1 MAVIDEIWDE
11 PDFLYDVNPNDY
23 PDRWN
28 QDFLRAA
35 RRGDTK
41 RVQEY
46 VDASHLTNFNFDIN
60 YQHFFND
67 ETALIA
73 AAKRGHKETV
83 NVLIHAKAD
92 LNLKIRGG
100 DTAVKLAAKNG
111 FKDIV
116 NMLITAGA
124 QHDPEEIKSLLK
136 KAEEE
141 NQKIFLI
148 AEGKIVDKTP
158 CKINIRKD
166 SISVIKTQ
174 KTCENTFN
182 EERCPLTGTFFLDEQ
197 DYKYDSDKHE
207 ISIKTT
213 EDRIKRLYELIKN
226 TCFECCDTRAY
237 QKIREGR

>member
-1 MAVIDEIWDE
+1 MAVIDEIRDE
-11 PDFLYDVNPNDY
+11 PDFWYDVNPDDY

-28 QDFLRAA
+28 IGFLHAA
-35 RRGDTK
+35 SRGDTK

-46 VDASHLTNFNFDIN
+46 IDASHLIKFNFDIN
-60 YQHFFND
+60 YQGIVDD

-73 AAKRGHKETV
+73 AAKRGHKEIV

-124 QHDPEEIKSLLK
+124 QHDPKEIESLLK

-148 AEGKIVDKTP
+148 AKGKIIDKTP

-166 SISVIKTQ
+166 SIFVIKTQ

-182 EERCPLTGTFFLDEQ
+182 KESCLLTGRFSLDEQ